1 MWSDN
6 GTATWGSPVC
16 VVWEPVGPQA
26 YGSKN
31 ALNLNVTGSLIW
43 EIDCVFFFKH
53 LFNTIKLFKNIKDS
67 WNHLKPFETSK
78 CVGGILYFLP
88 LKSALVH
95 RFKR

>member
-43 EIDCVFFFKH
+43 EIDCFFFQ
-53 LFNTIKLFKNIKDS
+53 KNICSTQLNYSKILKTAETI
-67 WNHLKPFETSK
+67 WNL
-78 CVGGILYFLP
+78 
-88 LKSALVH
+88 
-95 RFKR
+95 

>member
-43 EIDCVFFFKH
+43 EIDCVFFLNICSTQLNYSKI
-53 LFNTIKLFKNIKDS
+53 LKTAETI
-67 WNHLKPFETSK
+67 WNHLKPLNVLEESSTF
-78 CVGGILYFLP
+78 CP
-88 LKSALVH
+88 
-95 RFKR
+95 

>member
-43 EIDCVFFFKH
+43 EIDCFFFKKTFVQH
-53 LFNTIKLFKNIKDS
+53 N
-67 WNHLKPFETSK
+67 
-78 CVGGILYFLP
+78 
-88 LKSALVH
+88 
-95 RFKR
+95 